1 MRRTTTVAVLL
12 GAVAGIVL
20 AGGCSGGSAAEPSM
34 PTTARSTGVVLPSPV
49 STTAASATDRGLPPL
64 PAGWTDDEITFVSAG
79 VTVHGTLR
87 HPVGG
92 PSVPGALLIAGSG
105 PTDRDGNSPLIAGKV
120 DSLKAVA
127 GWLAQAGVASLRY
140 DKLGSGATGLGRY
153 ATDPAAIDVAAFAG
167 EARDALS
174 YLASRPG
181 IDPDRLSVYGH
192 SEGGLFALQLA
203 TQATAP
209 AVRAV
214 GLLEPLSRRYLD
226 LISRQIHDQVA
237 AATAAGSMTAADGDR
252 LLQALTAA
260 IAQLRASGTVPADLP
275 AALATVFNPSSLTFL
290 QQMDTI
296 DPVELARTL
305 PAAFPVLLTCSD
317 ADIQISCEDVDQLAT
332 GLTTTRLDLVK
343 LTGVSHVLKQDPS
356 RSPANYG
363 AALPFSPRLGDALV
377 AFARS
382 G

>member
-1 MRRTTTVAVLL
+1 M
-12 GAVAGIVL
+12 
-20 AGGCSGGSAAEPSM
+20 
-34 PTTARSTGVVLPSPV
+34 
-49 STTAASATDRGLPPL
+49 
-64 PAGWTDDEITFVSAG
+64 
-79 VTVHGTLR
+79 
-87 HPVGG
+87 
-92 PSVPGALLIAGSG
+92 LIAGSG